1 MNQLS
6 RKYMVGLAVMSGLLL
21 AASFPPVPTGITAF
35 LGLVPF
41 LFLMESMRSTWQ
53 AFRYS
58 YMTFLIFNIFTIYW
72 VTGYD
77 MGKDPWLF
85 AAGVAV
91 ILVHPLLFTI
101 PGVLFYKVTRHLGQV
116 VALATFPF
124 IWTAYEWLAQLPS
137 LSFPWLVLANSQT
150 YDIDRIQFIQYTGAL
165 GASFWI
171 VGINVLVYVLIVKM
185 GLKHWDFRTPKFY
198 LVAVA
203 LLLSVLLPASHGRYV
218 LNQKSYHKT
227 VNVGIIQP
235 NIDPYEKWSSEP
247 GARMKLLRT
256 LLTAYEALGKR
267 KELDLILLPETA
279 IPFYILEQTY
289 LPQKQLLQ
297 ETVNRVGVPL
307 LTGFPDI
314 QYFTED
320 EAPAGARKLP
330 GDSGLRYESYNSSML
345 VLPFSP
351 QVQVY
356 HKMKLTPMSERVP
369 FIEIFPFLADAL
381 SWGVGISNWGVG
393 QDTTVFTLPGKD
405 YGRPIRTWAMI
416 CYETL
421 YPEFVAQF
429 VKRGS
434 HFLAVITNDGW
445 FGKTSGPYQLQRYTV
460 LRAIENRRAIARCA
474 NNGVSCFI
482 DPFGRVS
489 QATEL
494 YTKTTLVGKVPL
506 MQETTLYT
514 RWGDWFARLC
524 AFGTALL
531 IITMFIYRKQKR
543 L

>member
-6 RKYMVGLAVMSGLLL
+6 RKYLVGLAVMSGLLL

-41 LFLMESMRSTWQ
+41 LFLVENMRSTWQ

-58 YMTFLIFNIFTIYW
+58 YLTFLVFNIFTIYW

-77 MGKDPWLF
+77 MGRDPWLF

-101 PGVLFYKVTRHLGQV
+101 PGVLYYRVFRHLGQV

-150 YDIDRIQFIQYTGAL
+150 YDIDRIQFIQYTGAF

-171 VGINVLVYVLIVKM
+171 VGVNILVYVLIIKM
-185 GLKHWDFRTPKFY
+185 GLKHWDFRNPKFY
-198 LVAVA
+198 MVAAALV
-203 LLLSVLLPASHGRYV
+203 LSVLLPALHGRYV
-218 LNQKSYHKT
+218 LNQKSYHAT

-256 LLTAYEALGKR
+256 LLNAYESLGKR
-267 KELDLILLPETA
+267 KDLDLVLLPETA
-279 IPFYILEQTY
+279 IPFYILEQAY

-320 EAPAGARKLP
+320 EAPPGARKLP

-393 QDTTVFTLPGKD
+393 KDTTVFTLPGKD
-405 YGRPIRTWAMI
+405 YGR
-416 CYETL
+416 
-421 YPEFVAQF
+421 
-429 VKRGS
+429 
-434 HFLAVITNDGW
+434 
-445 FGKTSGPYQLQRYTV
+445 
-460 LRAIENRRAIARCA
+460 
-474 NNGVSCFI
+474 
-482 DPFGRVS
+482 
-489 QATEL
+489 
-494 YTKTTLVGKVPL
+494 
-506 MQETTLYT
+506 
-514 RWGDWFARLC
+514 
-524 AFGTALL
+524 
-531 IITMFIYRKQKR
+531 
-543 L
+543 